1 MSTYTIVVIVAAVLV
16 VLAAIMLL
24 GASRRRDTR
33 DAVGTLSR
41 ETRQRDRPGGPLASP
56 TPSAPATP
64 SGAGLS
70 GRDYER
76 SVALARSGS
85 AEIEPLRP
93 AAPAVYVPPDPETLG
108 VTRRQFLNRSIV
120 SFMLMSISGFG
131 AAVVAFLW
139 PSASGGFG
147 AQITIGPLEDVRSR
161 IQKANGFLYVPEGRA
176 WITEYPPSALTKA
189 KDAYPGA
196 LQGIHEAGFTALWQ
210 TCPHLGCRVPE
221 CKTSQWFECPCHGSQ
236 YNRNGEKKGGPA
248 PRGMDRF
255 PGTVSPSGQLVINT
269 GQIIP
274 GPPIGTNTTGQ
285 EAEGPHCIGSAGGHG
300 A

>member
-1 MSTYTIVVIVAAVLV
+1 VNNYTIIFIVAAALV

-24 GASRRRDTR
+24 GTARRRDR
-33 DAVGTLSR
+33 DSAVGQMSR
-41 ETRQRDRPGGPLASP
+41 ETQQRDAGARLGAKAPETP
-56 TPSAPATP
+56 T
-64 SGAGLS
+64 

-76 SVALARSGS
+76 SVALARSGK
-85 AEIEPLRP
+85 AEIEPVVAKPP
-93 AAPAVYVPPDPETLG
+93 AAYVPPDPETLG

-120 SFMLMSISGFG
+120 GFMVMSLSGFG
-131 AAVVAFLW
+131 AAVIAFLW

-147 AQITIGPLEDVRSR
+147 AQITIGSAADVRAR
-161 IQKANGFLYVPEGRA
+161 IKANNGFLYVPEGRA
-176 WITEYPPSALTKA
+176 WVTEYPASAVPKA
-189 KDAYPGA
+189 EAAYPPV
-196 LQGIHEAGFTALWQ
+196 LIPIMKAGFTALWQ
-210 TCPHLGCRVPE
+210 TCPHLGCRVPD

-255 PGTVSPSGQLVINT
+255 PGMVDPKGNLVINT
-269 GQIIP
+269 GQIIQ